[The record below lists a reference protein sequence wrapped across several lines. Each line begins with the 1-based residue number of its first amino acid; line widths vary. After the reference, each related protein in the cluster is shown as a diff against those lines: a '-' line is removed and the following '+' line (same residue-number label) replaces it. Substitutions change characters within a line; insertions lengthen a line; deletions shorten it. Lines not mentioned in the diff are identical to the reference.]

1 MSRNVRA
8 QIGCG
13 ARNVQQDACAHSCIV
28 FYDRVL
34 CHKCFV
40 CFTVCFFF
48 VESYIVAF
56 FFGCFGRKHGTGRGA
71 NMARFWAKLW
81 GRTSGG
87 TNGREST
94 VNSLSFVAGSSW
106 KGDACFSIVPE
117 PGTETLIYR
126 GLEP

>member
-1 MSRNVRA
+1 MRA
-8 QIGCG
+8 FMYCVL
-13 ARNVQQDACAHSCIV
+13 RPCAV
-28 FYDRVL
+28 PQVLRLFYSL
-34 CHKCFV
+34 
-40 CFTVCFFF
+40 FFF
-48 VESYIVAF
+48 VESYIVSF
-56 FFGCFGRKHGTGRGA
+56 FCCFGRKHGTGRGA
-71 NMARFWAKLW
+71 NMALFWAKLW

-106 KGDACFSIVPE
+106 KGDACFSIVSE